1 MIIKADVLRE
11 GIVHLLLKNNLT
23 ITSAE
28 DASRCMVMADMYGV
42 KTHGTIVLPSHLK
55 RIQNGGYNL
64 TPQFNTIKETA
75 SFALIDADNAIGFS
89 SASYCMRYAIEK
101 SDTIGM
107 FSVYCRN
114 ANAYGA
120 AFCYAM
126 MAAEKGKIGFTCC
139 NSPAAMA
146 PIGGKERKLGTNPLS
161 MVIPT
166 GEDQPII
173 IDMATSKVA
182 KSRFLQS
189 KREGRPLGDGWALNK
204 DGLPTNDPDEGIQG
218 LVCPMEGFKGYGL
231 ALMIDV
237 IAGLLSGAA
246 WQDHVQKFYN
256 ENGDPMNV
264 GHFFV
269 AMDPVQILGL
279 QYWDMIK
286 SYVDGMRNCAIANEG
301 TGIALPGDDK
311 HNAYKE
317 NTKLGIEISDE
328 VVELLNLK

>member
-1 MIIKADVLRE
+1 
-11 GIVHLLLKNNLT
+11 
-23 ITSAE
+23 
-28 DASRCMVMADMYGV
+28 
-42 KTHGTIVLPSHLK
+42 
-55 RIQNGGYNL
+55 
-64 TPQFNTIKETA
+64 
-75 SFALIDADNAIGFS
+75 
-89 SASYCMRYAIEK
+89 
-101 SDTIGM
+101 
-107 FSVYCRN
+107 
-114 ANAYGA
+114 
-120 AFCYAM
+120 
-126 MAAEKGKIGFTCC
+126 
-139 NSPAAMA
+139 
-146 PIGGKERKLGTNPLS
+146 

-166 GEDQPII
+166 GDDRPII

-182 KSRFLQS
+182 KSRFLQA
-189 KREGRPLGDGWALNK
+189 KREGQPLGDGWALNK

-279 QYWDMIK
+279 QYWDMIR
-286 SYVDGMRNCAIANEG
+286 SYVDGMRNSAIANESV
-301 TGIALPGDDK
+301 GIALPGDDK

-317 NTKLGIEISDE
+317 NVRLGIEISDE